1 MKTNKL
7 PLIISIVALVGV
19 ILLLINNIAKKTPSD
34 KNETT
39 QTTGDI
45 SIAVYYLDT
54 VVSKYDLY
62 NQLSL
67 ELAQKQ
73 QDLEKELQ
81 SKMMSL
87 QNRAYQ
93 LQTQYSQHLIT
104 SQKYQEQ
111 ADKMTNE
118 QMQLQQWQE
127 TKSYELNEDQM
138 QLTERVYDS
147 IMSVINTINADK
159 KYNLIFGTPY
169 GATISYADPNWDISP
184 LVIKMLNERYR
195 NFSTADTTKTK

>member
-7 PLIISIVALVGV
+7 PLIISIIALVGV
-19 ILLLINNIAKKTPSD
+19 ILLLIDKVAKKTPSS
-34 KNETT
+34 KNDETT
-39 QTTGDI
+39 QTTGELN
-45 SIAVYYLDT
+45 IAVYYLDT

-111 ADKMTNE
+111 ADKLTNE

-127 TKSYELNEDQM
+127 TKSYELNENQM

-147 IMSVINTINADK
+147 IMSVVNTINVDK

-169 GATISYADPNWDISP
+169 GATISYADPSWDISP
-184 LVIKMLNERYR
+184 LVIKMLNEKYS
-195 NFSTADTTKTK
+195 NFSDTTKTK